1 MVFEDPPMFAEQI
14 PPRAGPWVH
23 TEYVWTA
30 NRSLN
35 GSKVPASGSP
45 GKYYVYVDRVM
56 LHEFGHALGLHDFYE
71 EPTLN
76 GLLAIMDSVA
86 NKTITA
92 EDLAQLRAIYAVHDS
107 SDH

>member
-1 MVFEDPPMFAEQI
+1 M
-14 PPRAGPWVH
+14 
-23 TEYVWTA
+23 WTA

-56 LHEFGHALGLHDFYE
+56 LHEFGHALGLPDFYDD
-71 EPTLN
+71 PT
-76 GLLAIMDSVA
+76 MDRLDAVMNTSFE
-86 NKTITA
+86 IRD